1 MNREEFKSKFRDAVE
16 RMKEA
21 ETKRDKVEMETQ
33 TNTTERI
40 EMKLFRNLTTKEEEE
55 FRRWARDNY
64 EPFSEIKGVWHPI
77 VQDECVKINQ
87 EKGQ

>member
-40 EMKLFRNLTTKEEEE
+40 EMKLFRNLTTEEEDE
-55 FRRWARDNY
+55 FRQWARDNY
-64 EPFSEIKGVWHPI
+64 EPFSEIKGVWHPV

-87 EKGQ
+87 EKG

>member
-1 MNREEFKSKFRDAVE
+1 
-16 RMKEA
+16 
-21 ETKRDKVEMETQ
+21 
-33 TNTTERI
+33 
-40 EMKLFRNLTTKEEEE
+40 MKLFRNLTTEEEDE
-55 FRRWARDNY
+55 FRQWARDNY

>member
-64 EPFSEIKGVWHPI
+64 EPFSEIKGVWHPV

-87 EKGQ
+87 EKG